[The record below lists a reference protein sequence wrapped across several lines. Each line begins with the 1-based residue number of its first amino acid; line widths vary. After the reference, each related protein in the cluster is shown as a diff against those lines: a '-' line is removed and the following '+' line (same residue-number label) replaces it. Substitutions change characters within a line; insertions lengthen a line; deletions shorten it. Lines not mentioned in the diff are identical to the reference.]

1 MDVLFVCTANICRSA
16 FMERWAAHA
25 AAGTGLRFASA
36 GTHGYRDHPMD
47 DEMLATLRHRGVDAT
62 DFRSRRLTPRMVA
75 DADLVLTASRE
86 HRDFALEDSP
96 GAFRKI
102 LTLGQ
107 AVDAAGQL
115 PPDLE
120 PGQLLAELARHRA
133 GADTVPDVADPYRR
147 GPEAAEA
154 CATTVVQMLDAL
166 LPVLAGPPVT
176 SAGHA
181 PLETPE
187 P

>member
-25 AAGTGLRFASA
+25 ARGTGLRFASA
-36 GTHGYRDHPMD
+36 GTHGVRDSTMD
-47 DEMLATLRHRGVDAT
+47 EEMLQALQRRGVDGST
-62 DFRSRRLTPRMVA
+62 FRSRRLNPRMVA

-96 GAFRKI
+96 GAFRKV

-107 AVDAAGQL
+107 AVDAARQL
-115 PPDLE
+115 PADVE
-120 PGQLLAELARHRA
+120 PQNVLAELARHRG
-133 GADTVPDVADPYRR
+133 GADASSDVADPYRR

-154 CATTVVQMLDAL
+154 CATTVVDMLDAL
-166 LPVLAGPPVT
+166 LPVLAGRPAAAADRSIV
-176 SAGHA
+176 
-181 PLETPE
+181 E